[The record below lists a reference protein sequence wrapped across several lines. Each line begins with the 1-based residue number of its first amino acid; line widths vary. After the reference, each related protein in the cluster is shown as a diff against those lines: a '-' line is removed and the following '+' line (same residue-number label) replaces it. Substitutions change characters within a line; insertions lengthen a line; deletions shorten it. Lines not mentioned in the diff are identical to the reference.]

1 MPNQIQKGPFL
12 PLSETSNET
21 AELLLEDI
29 GELGDTLA
37 VFEGKYINVFGG
49 IPGEKVLC
57 RIVRY
62 RRRRRA
68 IVSAIVLDVL
78 KSSPYRISV
87 PCQYFGSCSGCQ
99 WQHISYP
106 HQLDLKKRILSDKF
120 KEFDSLKGV
129 DVLPVRPAP
138 NEFFYRNHARFTVR
152 FGGQLGFSN
161 RITRRFVRIDK
172 CLLMAPDINEALNG
186 LQDKADETTNVSVR
200 VGFATSDR
208 LIQPT
213 LLNPDIPFDTGQKW
227 YIEKMKG
234 RQFRVASPSF
244 FQVNTLQA
252 EQMID
257 LVGDYLQ
264 LSGREILVD
273 AYAGV
278 GTFAAIL
285 APRSKRV
292 IAIEESASAVKDGR
306 IGTSDI
312 GNIDYILGKS
322 EEVLMDLNYSVD
334 ALILDPPRIGCHPD
348 ALDAVMKSQPAK
360 IAYVSCD
367 PSSLARDLDILV
379 RGGYRVEVVQPV
391 DMFPQT
397 YHIECVVSLRFEG

>member
-1 MPNQIQKGPFL
+1 MTDPLRTNDERKEYAQLRLGPVG
-12 PLSETSNET
+12 
-21 AELLLEDI
+21 D
-29 GELGDTLA
+29 LGDVLA
-37 VFEGKYINVFGG
+37 DFEDGSISVFGG
-49 IPGEKVLC
+49 IEGELVKA
-57 RIVRY
+57 RIYRY
-62 RRRRRA
+62 RRRRQDMT
-68 IVSAIVLDVL
+68 SAIVVEVIEP
-78 KSSPYRISV
+78 SPFRV
-87 PCQYFGSCSGCQ
+87 EPPCPYFGMCSGCQ

-120 KEFDSLKGV
+120 RKFDSLEGV
-129 DVLPVRPAP
+129 DVLSTCPAP
-138 NEFFYRNHARFTVR
+138 DEFFYRNHARFTVR

-186 LQDKADETTNVSVR
+186 LQDRAEETTNVSVR
-200 VGFATSDR
+200 VGFSTGDR

-213 LLNPDIPFDTGQKW
+213 LLNPDIPFDTGQRW

-234 RQFRVASPSF
+234 REFRVASPSF

-264 LSGREILVD
+264 LSGRETLVD

-278 GTFAAIL
+278 GTFASIL
-285 APRSKRV
+285 APRSKKV
-292 IAIEESASAVKDGR
+292 IAIEESVSAVEDAR

-312 GNIDYILGKS
+312 GNIEYILGKS
-322 EEVLMDLNYSVD
+322 EEVLMDLNDSVD

-379 RGGYRVEVVQPV
+379 RGGYRVEVAQPI

-397 YHIECVVSLRFEG
+397 YHIECVASLHFAG

>member
-1 MPNQIQKGPFL
+1 MTDPLRTNDERKEYAQLRLGPVG
-12 PLSETSNET
+12 
-21 AELLLEDI
+21 D
-29 GELGDTLA
+29 LGDVLA
-37 VFEGKYINVFGG
+37 DFEDGSISVFGG
-49 IPGEKVLC
+49 IEGELVKA
-57 RIVRY
+57 RIYRY
-62 RRRRRA
+62 RRRRQDMT
-68 IVSAIVLDVL
+68 SAIVVEVIEP
-78 KSSPYRISV
+78 SPFRV
-87 PCQYFGSCSGCQ
+87 APPCPYFGMCSGCQ

-120 KEFDSLKGV
+120 RKFDSLGGV
-129 DVLPVRPAP
+129 DVLSTCPAP
-138 NEFFYRNHARFTVR
+138 DEFFYRNHARFTVR

-186 LQDKADETTNVSVR
+186 LQDRAEETTNVSVR
-200 VGFATSDR
+200 VGFSTGDR

-213 LLNPDIPFDTGQKW
+213 LLNPDIPFKTGQRW

-234 RQFRVASPSF
+234 REFRVASPSF

-264 LSGREILVD
+264 LSGREPLVD

-278 GTFAAIL
+278 GTFASIL
-285 APRSKRV
+285 APRSKKV
-292 IAIEESASAVKDGR
+292 IAIEESVSAVEDAR

-312 GNIDYILGKS
+312 GNIEYILGKS
-322 EEVLMDLNYSVD
+322 EEVLMDLNDSVD
-334 ALILDPPRIGCHPD
+334 ALILDPPRVGCHPD

-379 RGGYRVEVVQPV
+379 RGGYRVEVAQPI

-397 YHIECVVSLRFEG
+397 YHIECVASLHFAG

>member
-1 MPNQIQKGPFL
+1 MCI
-12 PLSETSNET
+12 
-21 AELLLEDI
+21 
-29 GELGDTLA
+29 
-37 VFEGKYINVFGG
+37 
-49 IPGEKVLC
+49 
-57 RIVRY
+57 R
-62 RRRRRA
+62 
-68 IVSAIVLDVL
+68 
-78 KSSPYRISV
+78 
-87 PCQYFGSCSGCQ
+87 
-99 WQHISYP
+99 
-106 HQLDLKKRILSDKF
+106 
-120 KEFDSLKGV
+120 DS
-129 DVLPVRPAP
+129 
-138 NEFFYRNHARFTVR
+138 
-152 FGGQLGFSN
+152 
-161 RITRRFVRIDK
+161 
-172 CLLMAPDINEALNG
+172 
-186 LQDKADETTNVSVR
+186 
-200 VGFATSDR
+200 
-208 LIQPT
+208 
-213 LLNPDIPFDTGQKW
+213 
-227 YIEKMKG
+227 
-234 RQFRVASPSF
+234 
-244 FQVNTLQA
+244 
-252 EQMID
+252 
-257 LVGDYLQ
+257 
-264 LSGREILVD
+264 